1 MSGKRTIVVKGTGSV
16 TAAPDIF
23 GVSFS
28 VKGHEMEYAASLLT
42 LNRRV
47 EELRQAAETADIDR
61 ESVKTISFDIS
72 TDTFYNEKT
81 EKSEFNGYIAEH
93 RLKVEFPI
101 DKEKS
106 NKLLAAIVEKVS
118 SATFSIYFTVSN
130 PEELKEKMLAEAVKN
145 ARRKAD
151 IMTEAAGVGLGKI
164 LSINYSWSEV
174 RFRSGM
180 LHDIECFATMAPQ
193 AMPDFEPDDIE
204 KSDSVE
210 VVWEIEDK

>member
-1 MSGKRTIVVKGTGSV
+1 MSGKRTIVVKGTGKVS
-16 TAAPDIF
+16 AAPDIF

-28 VKGHEMEYAASLLT
+28 VKGHEMEYSASLLT
-42 LNRRV
+42 LNRYV
-47 EELRQAAETADIDR
+47 EELRQAAETAGIDR
-61 ESVKTISFDIS
+61 ESVKTIAFDIS
-72 TDTFYNEKT
+72 TDTYYNKKT

-145 ARRKAD
+145 ARRNAD

-174 RFRSGM
+174 RFRSERF
-180 LHDIECFATMAPQ
+180 DEIECYATMAPK

-204 KSDSVE
+204 NSDSVE